1 MSVCFDATETPV
13 VRFGVPCCCLDCCCG
28 SAGLRQPMPG
38 AGRAAAGAT
47 AVVAAVAAVAV
58 VTAVAAVAVVVA
70 SC

>member
-1 MSVCFDATETPV
+1 MSVCFDTTETPV
-13 VRFGVPCCCLDCCCG
+13 VRFAVPCCCLDCCCG

-47 AVVAAVAAVAV
+47 AVAVVAVVAV
-58 VTAVAAVAVVVA
+58 VTAVVAVAVEVA